1 MSEFDQKATDWDK
14 DQIHIQRSE
23 AIASELLKMIPI
35 TSTMHALEFGAGTGL
50 LSFILKDRLSEII
63 MIDNSKEMIR
73 VVQEKIDAEQSL
85 NMKALC
91 VDLVK
96 DPYENQ
102 FDLIYNQMVFHH
114 VEDIEFIVKK
124 FHTLLK
130 PGGYLAIADLYTEDG
145 SFHGKGFTGHKG
157 FDVDQLATILVK
169 QGFTNIQHT
178 ECFVINRVNEKLETT
193 SYPVFLLTAT
203 RK

>member
-1 MSEFDQKATDWDK
+1 MSEFDQKATTWDK

-23 AIASELLKMIPI
+23 AIANELLKMIPI
-35 TSTMHALEFGAGTGL
+35 TTNMKALEFGAGTGL
-50 LSFILKDRLSEII
+50 LSFILKDKLSEIV
-63 MIDNSKEMIR
+63 MVDNSKEMIR
-73 VVQEKIDAEQSL
+73 VAQEKIEEGKNL

-91 VDLVK
+91 IDLEK
-96 DPYENQ
+96 EPYENQ

-114 VEDIEFIVKK
+114 VDNIKAIVEK

-145 SFHGKGFTGHKG
+145 SFHGKDFSGHKG
-157 FDVDQLATILVK
+157 FEVDQLANILER
-169 QGFTNIQHT
+169 QNFANIQHK
-178 ECFVINRVNEKLETT
+178 ECFVIHRVNENKVKT
-193 SYPVFLLTAT
+193 SYPIFLLTAT